1 MAGKSR
7 NPAARRQ
14 FVQRQL
20 MIEGSVSVEQLSTS
34 LGVSVATVRRDLAWL
49 DAEGL
54 VRRTHGGAIVEAP
67 RGADQEFALREQID
81 TDEKRAMASAV
92 MTLIEPDATLL
103 MNDGSTLLSVARE
116 IVASR
121 TRLTAIT
128 PAVNIATLLSELPGM
143 TVFLLGGNLR
153 YRTLGTTG
161 SFAEQMLRSFNA
173 DLALIAAEGFT
184 PEDGLTYSYEA
195 DATLAR
201 IMHERARK
209 TVVLATARKLGQRDR
224 ITALQARDVDI
235 LVTGCTDN
243 RTLARFADLGI
254 DVVSTADP
262 RVAVP
267 SKDSVDHQRAGTTE
281 AVPGLARKAP
291 A

>member
-201 IMHERARK
+201 I
-209 TVVLATARKLGQRDR
+209 
-224 ITALQARDVDI
+224 
-235 LVTGCTDN
+235 
-243 RTLARFADLGI
+243 
-254 DVVSTADP
+254 
-262 RVAVP
+262 
-267 SKDSVDHQRAGTTE
+267 
-281 AVPGLARKAP
+281 
-291 A
+291 